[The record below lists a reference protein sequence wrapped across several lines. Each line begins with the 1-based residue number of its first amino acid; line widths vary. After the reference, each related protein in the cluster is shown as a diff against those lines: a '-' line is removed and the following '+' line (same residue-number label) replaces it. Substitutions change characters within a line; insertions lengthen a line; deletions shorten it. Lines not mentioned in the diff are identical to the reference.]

1 MADTTYARTM
11 AEMPQDDRLEVTI
24 DAAALTQ
31 QGVVSHRQYDI
42 LCRRTAG
49 ESHAMIGVALG
60 LSRQRVAQ
68 IEVRAL
74 QIMNQ
79 EAEKGDT
86 HS

>member
-11 AEMPQDDRLEVTI
+11 AEMSQDERLEATI

-31 QGVVSHRQYDI
+31 YGVVSHRQYDI

-49 ESHAMIGVALG
+49 ESHATIAEALG

-68 IEVRAL
+68 IEVRTL
-74 QIMNQ
+74 EIMNQ

>member
-42 LCRRTAG
+42 LSRRTAG
-49 ESHAMIGVALG
+49 ESHAMIGAALG

>member
-11 AEMPQDDRLEVTI
+11 AEMSQDDRVETTL

-31 QGVVSHRQYDI
+31 QGLVTRRQYDI
-42 LCRRTAG
+42 LWLRTAG
-49 ESHAMIGVALG
+49 ESHAMIGEALG

-68 IEVRAL
+68 IEVRTL
-74 QIMNQ
+74 EIMNQ